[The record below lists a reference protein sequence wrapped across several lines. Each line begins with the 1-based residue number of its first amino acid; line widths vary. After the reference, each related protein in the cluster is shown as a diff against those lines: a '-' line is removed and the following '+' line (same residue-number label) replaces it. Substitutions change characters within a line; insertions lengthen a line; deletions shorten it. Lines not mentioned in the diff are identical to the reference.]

1 MENHPFNG
9 PVDIATFYAFAR
21 YAADMRKRATHGSPD
36 TPQGDLV
43 VWFGIGRVR
52 LFSGAAELARRTLR
66 PSWPFSWALR
76 LSAKPGESSPAF
88 SCTELE
94 RMLHVFRYSY
104 ATAASGYSELV
115 AWLREVDKLCADRF
129 FAASDPKGPPSEARE
144 PRPKLFDEGPTLEVY
159 HEPYKGFSDPVKIY
173 AKPYV
178 VGLVGHVSLDFGIDI
193 VEKCFSDACEPAA
206 AWLAHELTDAI
217 PVYLGEGPPT
227 QPWERVEKANP
238 SITEDSL

>member
-1 MENHPFNG
+1 METHTPFHG
-9 PVDIATFYAFAR
+9 PVDIATFSAFAR
-21 YAADMRKRATHGSPD
+21 YAADMRKRATQGSPD

-66 PSWPFSWALR
+66 PSLPFSWALR
-76 LSAKPGESSPAF
+76 LSAKPGESAPAF

-94 RMLHVFRYSY
+94 RMLHVFRYGY

-115 AWLREVDKLCADRF
+115 AWLREVDKLCADR
-129 FAASDPKGPPSEARE
+129 AASDPNGPPSEARE

-159 HEPYKGFSDPVKIY
+159 HEPYQRFSPPFKIY
-173 AKPYV
+173 AKPNV
-178 VGLVGHVSLDFGIDI
+178 VGLFGHFSLDFGIDA
-193 VEKCFSDACEPAA
+193 VEKCFSDACESAA
-206 AWLAHELTDAI
+206 AWLAHELGDAI

-227 QPWERVEKANP
+227 QPWERAEK
-238 SITEDSL
+238 S